1 MERVL
6 VIHKILQRYYLNL
19 DNKQFEIIIFYSG
32 PAVLLLR
39 KFHGQ
44 RRMAGY
50 ILWGREL
57 DASEH
62 AHTY

>member
-6 VIHKILQRYYLNL
+6 VIRKILQRYYLNL
-19 DNKQFEIIIFYSG
+19 DNKQFEIIILYSG

-44 RRMAGY
+44 KCMAGY
-50 ILWGREL
+50 SPQGLKE
-57 DASEH
+57 SNM
-62 AHTY
+62 TVTK

>member
-6 VIHKILQRYYLNL
+6 VIRKILQRYYLNL

-44 RRMAGY
+44 KRMAGY
-50 ILWGREL
+50 SPQGLKE
-57 DASEH
+57 SNM
-62 AHTY
+62 TVTK